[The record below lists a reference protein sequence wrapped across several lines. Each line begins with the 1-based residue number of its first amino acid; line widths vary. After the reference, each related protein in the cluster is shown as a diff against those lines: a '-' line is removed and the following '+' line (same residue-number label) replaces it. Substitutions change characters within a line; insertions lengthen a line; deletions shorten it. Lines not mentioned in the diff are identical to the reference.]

1 MTFDKHV
8 AAAVVSLAMMGAI
21 ANCSSSP
28 SHPPEPVPVPLSC
41 SGGTV
46 IGSCVTGFGACNEY
60 GGGWTLP
67 EAQSDCAIPE
77 NAGATFQP
85 GAPCNQTNIA
95 GVCVS
100 VEAGIGTIASYYSLG
115 PFDAMTAEEACTA
128 GMGTWCSASAFGD
141 AGEATDS
148 GPTAD
153 SAAPDDATLNPVDA
167 ADARPD
173 AAAQG
178 VDASRDATSDGRA
191 PAEADGSVDGAESDA
206 QFTDE
211 TAPDAPT
218 ADSMSI
224 ESEASDADGGDGA
237 SH

>member
-8 AAAVVSLAMMGAI
+8 GAAIVSLAMMGAI

-28 SHPPEPVPVPLSC
+28 SRPPAPVPVPLSC

-46 IGSCVTGFGACNEY
+46 IGSCVTGLGACNEY

-85 GAPCNQTNIA
+85 GAPCSQTNIA

-100 VEAGIGTIASYYSLG
+100 VEAGISTIASYYSLG

-128 GMGTWCSASAFGD
+128 AMGTWCSASAFGD

-153 SAAPDDATLNPVDA
+153 SAAANDATLDSADA
-167 ADARPD
+167 ADARAD
-173 AAAQG
+173 DVAQG
-178 VDASRDATSDGRA
+178 VDASRDATSDG
-191 PAEADGSVDGAESDA
+191 PAGPRADGSVDAAEGDV
-206 QFTDE
+206 QFADIAP
-211 TAPDAPT
+211 APDAPT
-218 ADSMSI
+218 TDAMPT
-224 ESEASDADGGDGA
+224 ESEASDADGGDA
-237 SH
+237 SR